1 MAGGS
6 SQDEGK
12 NRRAKRQ
19 TSPMGEKR
27 EKRSRSSSNRR
38 AKRQTSP
45 MREKRQ
51 KTSRSMSNR
60 RATRQASPMVEERPK
75 RSRSRSN
82 SRATRQTSPMGK
94 FFFFRRRDSRAGGRR
109 RRKSARSQIK
119 SARGRP
125 TRPSPSGRRVH
136 HHQRTRQAD
145 ASILRGTGDLT
156 KSGPSVGPKER

>member
-1 MAGGS
+1 MRRWTDSQPSLAWRETEGALAMAGES

-12 NRRAKRQ
+12 
-19 TSPMGEKR
+19 
-27 EKRSRSSSNRR
+27 NRR

-94 FFFFRRRDSRAGGRR
+94 FFSEKR
-109 RRKSARSQIK
+109 Q
-119 SARGRP
+119 
-125 TRPSPSGRRVH
+125 PSGRKEEEEERAEPDKE
-136 HHQRTRQAD
+136 RTRQAD
-145 ASILRGTGDLT
+145 ASIAIRPTR
-156 KSGPSVGPKER
+156 PSSSAPTRATRPP